1 MKKILFILLLLIGNL
16 SFSEYIK
23 EETYN
28 GSNDKKIYIG
38 RYSYSDYD
46 EFLDEEVQKEG
57 YTLLG
62 VIGYGHS
69 QIFHVD
75 KKI

>member
-1 MKKILFILLLLIGNL
+1 MKKILFILLMGNL

-23 EETYN
+23 EGTYN

-46 EFLDEEVQKEG
+46 EFLDEEVQKRIHTFG
-57 YTLLG
+57 SYWVWTFTDF
-62 VIGYGHS
+62 S
-69 QIFHVD
+69 R
-75 KKI
+75 